1 MGSKIKRSLFK
12 YLIISLTISIILSIA
27 VQDAAQNI
35 SDNIQLKYTD
45 SSKLYEYQNGY
56 SQLFGDVPQIPDVSP
71 EIMTPSDRIA
81 KELCD
86 FISSWCI
93 LFFTLFGVFLSL
105 TLFYKRRLKTPF
117 SVLNEAADKIS
128 RQDLD
133 FKISYVYDD
142 ELGQI
147 CAAFKKMREKLAENN
162 NSMWNMID
170 EQKQMRSAFSHD
182 LRTPLAV
189 MKGYVEYLLRYYPKH
204 RLSEEKVIEV
214 LGELQSQ
221 TERISCFADTMKNIN
236 RLDEIIIS
244 RAYVSQADLL
254 AKTEAI
260 LTVLAQKYA
269 KQFEVHSELK
279 EQQLNLDIS
288 IFLEVLENLIDN
300 AMRFSVQ
307 CVRVEFRYSQ
317 SLLNVCVHDD
327 GKGFQPDELSKAVKP
342 YYHGESV
349 GTEHYGMGLYICKML
364 CEKHGG
370 FLRVYNSP
378 GGGACV
384 EFNIAA

>member
-117 SVLNEAADKIS
+117 SVLNESADKIS

-147 CAAFKKMREKLAENN
+147 CAAFEKMREKLAENN

>member
-1 MGSKIKRSLFK
+1 M
-12 YLIISLTISIILSIA
+12 
-27 VQDAAQNI
+27 
-35 SDNIQLKYTD
+35 
-45 SSKLYEYQNGY
+45 
-56 SQLFGDVPQIPDVSP
+56 
-71 EIMTPSDRIA
+71 
-81 KELCD
+81 
-86 FISSWCI
+86 
-93 LFFTLFGVFLSL
+93 
-105 TLFYKRRLKTPF
+105 
-117 SVLNEAADKIS
+117 
-128 RQDLD
+128 
-133 FKISYVYDD
+133 
-142 ELGQI
+142 
-147 CAAFKKMREKLAENN
+147 
-162 NSMWNMID
+162 
-170 EQKQMRSAFSHD
+170 
-182 LRTPLAV
+182 
-189 MKGYVEYLLRYYPKH
+189 
-204 RLSEEKVIEV
+204 

-327 GKGFQPDELSKAVKP
+327 GKGFQPDELSKAVNP

-384 EFNIAA
+384 EFNITA

>member
-1 MGSKIKRSLFK
+1 M
-12 YLIISLTISIILSIA
+12 A
-27 VQDAAQNI
+27 NV
-35 SDNIQLKYTD
+35 
-45 SSKLYEYQNGY
+45 
-56 SQLFGDVPQIPDVSP
+56 
-71 EIMTPSDRIA
+71 
-81 KELCD
+81 
-86 FISSWCI
+86 
-93 LFFTLFGVFLSL
+93 
-105 TLFYKRRLKTPF
+105 
-117 SVLNEAADKIS
+117 
-128 RQDLD
+128 
-133 FKISYVYDD
+133 
-142 ELGQI
+142 
-147 CAAFKKMREKLAENN
+147 
-162 NSMWNMID
+162 
-170 EQKQMRSAFSHD
+170 SHD

-221 TERISCFADTMKNIN
+221 TERISCFAGTMKNIN

>member
-1 MGSKIKRSLFK
+1 MAASRAGNMQSLNRRH
-12 YLIISLTISIILSIA
+12 LS
-27 VQDAAQNI
+27 DAAG
-35 SDNIQLKYTD
+35 S
-45 SSKLYEYQNGY
+45 G
-56 SQLFGDVPQIPDVSP
+56 LFD
-71 EIMTPSDRIA
+71 A
-81 KELCD
+81 
-86 FISSWCI
+86 
-93 LFFTLFGVFLSL
+93 
-105 TLFYKRRLKTPF
+105 Y
-117 SVLNEAADKIS
+117 
-128 RQDLD
+128 
-133 FKISYVYDD
+133 
-142 ELGQI
+142 
-147 CAAFKKMREKLAENN
+147 
-162 NSMWNMID
+162 
-170 EQKQMRSAFSHD
+170 
-182 LRTPLAV
+182 
-189 MKGYVEYLLRYYPKH
+189 
-204 RLSEEKVIEV
+204 
-214 LGELQSQ
+214 
-221 TERISCFADTMKNIN
+221 ERISCFAGTMKNIN